1 MGYRLR
7 EPAAEGKFSSA
18 LGLDALSRVVPA
30 QTIRAV
36 LAAEGRLE
44 RRERKLTMTVVVF
57 LVVAMHLY
65 THLSLGQVLSK
76 LAQGLRY
83 IWPDPDY
90 AVAGDAALS
99 YRRYQLGARPLV
111 ALFHQV
117 CQPLE
122 PIRKVGGPGAA
133 CDR

>member
-7 EPAAEGKFSSA
+7 EPAAAGKFSSA

-36 LAAEGRLE
+36 LAAEGDPG

-57 LVVAMHLY
+57 LVIAMNLY
-65 THLSLGQVLSK
+65 AELSLGQVLSK

-90 AVAGDAALS
+90 ALAGDAALS
-99 YRRYQLGARPLV
+99 YQRYQLGARTLV
-111 ALFHQV
+111 ALFHRF
-117 CQPLE
+117 CRPLATA
-122 PIRKVGGPGAA
+122 RTQGAFL
-133 CDR
+133 

>member
-7 EPAAEGKFSSA
+7 EPAAEDKFSSA

-57 LVVAMHLY
+57 LVIAMHLY
-65 THLSLGQVLSK
+65 TDLSLGQVLSR
-76 LAQGLRY
+76 LAQGC
-83 IWPDPDY
+83 
-90 AVAGDAALS
+90 ATS
-99 YRRYQLGARPLV
+99 
-111 ALFHQV
+111 
-117 CQPLE
+117 
-122 PIRKVGGPGAA
+122 GPTPTMRWRATPP
-133 CDR
+133 